1 MKNLRS
7 QMLQRVPGI
16 SWRDRKLEFLEAR
29 LAGVEAE
36 RRKLTQQLD
45 DARDQAA
52 TSRAGQAEAK
62 SRVARISEALK
73 DAEQL
78 AREERL
84 RRRAPSF
91 EALLSAYAAQH
102 KAALRLG
109 DRSHSPMAQVPYKLR
124 NYSLAQSHGVR
135 TPRISGVWSSANEVT
150 LSEVSSERIVLKGD
164 GGHSAQGVFP
174 LERTSDGW
182 RSLDGG
188 IRFTGDVPPLEVLEP
203 LGRARAPF
211 FAEEFLE
218 SPSGWAIPED
228 VKLYCAYG
236 QVLQVYVMRSSSDG
250 NMERENFSSRFF
262 DAEGEPFD
270 EIRRGL
276 RYDTEIEAPSQLP
289 ELVEAARH
297 LSRAVG
303 LPFIRVDMYATRTGP
318 VLGELT
324 SVPSGGKQSY
334 VQDHDQQM
342 GQAWVDA
349 DAALERDLMVGRPFG
364 TLYGDADYTWMYPG
378 GSHQTSAHHPDNW
391 ARRTVRCSDWCAG
404 DTPSD
409 GHAGTVDVS

>member
-7 QMLQRVPGI
+7 RMVQRVPGI
-16 SWRDRKLEFLEAR
+16 SWRDRKLEFLETR
-29 LAGVEAE
+29 LATVESE
-36 RRKLTQQLD
+36 RVKLTQQLSA
-45 DARDQAA
+45 AREQGGSD
-52 TSRAGQAEAK
+52 RAEA
-62 SRVARISEALK
+62 SAQVQRLTEELQA
-73 DAEQL
+73 AEQL
-78 AREERL
+78 ARSERL

-102 KAALRLG
+102 SAALRHGNRGL
-109 DRSHSPMAQVPYKLR
+109 SPMAQIPYKLR

-135 TPRISGVWSSANEVT
+135 TPQISGVWGAA
-150 LSEVSSERIVLKGD
+150 SEVSLRDVTADRIVLKGD
-164 GGHSAQGVFP
+164 GGHSAKGVFP
-174 LERTSDGW
+174 LERVSDGW
-182 RSLDGG
+182 RSLDGT
-188 IRFTGDVPPLEVLEP
+188 IRFTGDVPPPTVLGP
-203 LGRARAPF
+203 LGKARVPF

-236 QVLQVYVMRSSSDG
+236 EVLQVYVMRSSSDG

-262 DAEGEPFD
+262 DAHGEPFG

-276 RYDTEIEAPSQLP
+276 RYDTGIEAPSQLP

-334 VQDHDQQM
+334 MQGHDQQM

-349 DAALERDLMVGRPFG
+349 AAALERDLMLGRPFG
-364 TLYGDADYTWMYPG
+364 TLFGDAEYTWMYPE
-378 GSHQTSAHHPDNW
+378 ARNKANMHHPDNW
-391 ARRTVRCSDWCAG
+391 TRRTARCAEWCAADHHG
-404 DTPSD
+404 V
-409 GHAGTVDVS
+409 GQAGTVGAS

>member
-7 QMLQRVPGI
+7 RMVQRVPGI
-16 SWRDRKLEFLEAR
+16 SWRDRKLEFLETR
-29 LAGVEAE
+29 LAAVEGE
-36 RRKLTQQLD
+36 RAKLTQQLGA
-45 DARDQAA
+45 ARSQAH
-52 TSRAGQAEAK
+52 SERAEARA
-62 SRVARISEALK
+62 RVQRLTEELNT
-73 DAEQL
+73 AEQL
-78 AREERL
+78 ARSERL

-91 EALLSAYAAQH
+91 EALLSAYSAQH
-102 KAALRLG
+102 SAALKHR
-109 DRSHSPMAQVPYKLR
+109 DRSLSPMAQIPYKLR

-135 TPRISGVWSSANEVT
+135 TPRISGVWNVPEEVNLGAVT
-150 LSEVSSERIVLKGD
+150 ADRIVLKGD

-174 LERTSDGW
+174 LERANDGW
-182 RSLDGG
+182 RSLDGVV
-188 IRFTGDVPPLEVLEP
+188 RFAGDVPPPEVLGP
-203 LGRARAPF
+203 LSRARAPF

-236 QVLQVYVMRSSSDG
+236 EVLQVYVMRSSSDG
-250 NMERENFSSRFF
+250 SMERESFSSRFF
-262 DAEGEPFD
+262 NAEGEPLG

-276 RYDTEIEAPSQLP
+276 RYDTGIEAPSQLP

-324 SVPSGGKQSY
+324 SVPSGGQQSY
-334 VQDHDQQM
+334 TQAHDQLM

-349 DAALERDLMVGRPFG
+349 DAALERDLMLGRPFG
-364 TLYGDADYTWMYPG
+364 TLYGDSEYTWMYPKATDKTRM
-378 GSHQTSAHHPDNW
+378 HLPDNW
-391 ARRTVRCSDWCAG
+391 SRRTARCSEWCTA
-404 DTPSD
+404 DYQ
-409 GHAGTVDVS
+409 DVG

>member
-16 SWRDRKLEFLEAR
+16 SWRDRKLEFLETR

-45 DARDQAA
+45 DARDQVARSRGGTA
-52 TSRAGQAEAK
+52 EAVSRA
-62 SRVARISEALK
+62 ARLSEELK
-73 DAEQL
+73 AAEQL
-78 AREERL
+78 SREERL

-135 TPRISGVWSSANEVT
+135 TPRISGVWSVANEVT

-188 IRFTGDVPPLEVLEP
+188 IRFTGDVPPPEVLGP

-218 SPSGWAIPED
+218 SPSGWTIPED

-250 NMERENFSSRFF
+250 NMVRQNFSSRFF
-262 DAEGEPFD
+262 DADGEPFD

-276 RYDTEIEAPSQLP
+276 RYDTGIDAPRQLP

-297 LSRAVG
+297 LSCAVG
-303 LPFIRVDMYATRTGP
+303 LPFIRVDMYATRNGP

-334 VQDHDQQM
+334 TQDHDQLM
-342 GQAWVDA
+342 GQAWVNA
-349 DAALERDLMVGRPFG
+349 AAALERDLMLGRPFG
-364 TLYGDADYTWMYPG
+364 TLYGDADFAWMYPEA
-378 GSHQTSAHHPDNW
+378 QDKTNMHHPDNW
-391 ARRTVRCSDWCAG
+391 TRRMGRCSQWCAADSHG
-404 DTPSD
+404 DRGP
-409 GHAGTVDVS
+409 GALDVS

>member
-7 QMLQRVPGI
+7 RMVQHIPGI
-16 SWRDRKLEFLEAR
+16 SWRDRKIEFLETR
-29 LAGVEAE
+29 LAIVEAE
-36 RRKLTQQLD
+36 RSKLTQQMG
-45 DARDQAA
+45 AA
-52 TSRAGQAEAK
+52 SEQIRSERAEATAK
-62 SRVARISEALK
+62 VQALTQELK
-73 DAEQL
+73 AAEQL
-78 AREERL
+78 ARTERL

-91 EALLSAYAAQH
+91 EALLAAYAAQH
-102 KAALRLG
+102 SAALKHR
-109 DRSHSPMAQVPYKLR
+109 DRSLSPMAQVPYKLR

-135 TPRISGVWSSANEVT
+135 TPQIAGVWSAAHDVS
-150 LSEVSSERIVLKGD
+150 LSRVAAERIVLKGD

-174 LERTSDGW
+174 LERTSSGW
-182 RSLDGG
+182 RSLDGA
-188 IRFTGDVPPLEVLEP
+188 IRFDGDAPPPEVLGP
-203 LGRARAPF
+203 LGKARTPF

-236 QVLQVYVMRSSSDG
+236 EVLQVYVMRSSRDG
-250 NMERENFSSRFF
+250 NMERETFSSRFF
-262 DAEGEPFD
+262 DAEGEPFG

-276 RYDTEIEAPSQLP
+276 RYDTGIEAPNQLP

-303 LPFIRVDMYATRTGP
+303 LPFIRVDMYATRRGP

-334 VQDHDQQM
+334 AQSHDQTM

-349 DAALERDLMVGRPFG
+349 DAALERDLMLGRPFG
-364 TLYGDADYTWMYPG
+364 TLYGDVDYTWMYPQAKG
-378 GSHQTSAHHPDNW
+378 ETSMHHPSTW
-391 ARRTVRCSDWCAG
+391 TRRTVSCSQWCTADRHG
-404 DTPSD
+404 PGQVGSH
-409 GHAGTVDVS
+409 GGS

>member
-7 QMLQRVPGI
+7 RMVQRVPGI
-16 SWRDRKLEFLEAR
+16 SWRDRKLEFLETR
-29 LAGVEAE
+29 LATVEGE
-36 RRKLTQQLD
+36 REKLTQQLGA
-45 DARDQAA
+45 ARAQLRSD
-52 TSRAGQAEAK
+52 RAEART
-62 SRVARISEALK
+62 RVQRLTEELRS
-73 DAEQL
+73 AEQL
-78 AREERL
+78 ARSERL

-91 EALLSAYAAQH
+91 EALLSAYSAQH
-102 KAALRLG
+102 SAALKHR
-109 DRSHSPMAQVPYKLR
+109 DRSLSPMAQIPYKLR

-135 TPRISGVWSSANEVT
+135 TPRISGVWSIPEEVNLSAVT
-150 LSEVSSERIVLKGD
+150 AERIVLKGD

-174 LERTSDGW
+174 LERVNDGW
-182 RSLDGG
+182 RSLDGA
-188 IRFTGDVPPLEVLEP
+188 IRFNGDVPPPEVLGP
-203 LGRARAPF
+203 LSRARAPF

-236 QVLQVYVMRSSSDG
+236 EVLQVYVMRSSSDG
-250 NMERENFSSRFF
+250 SMERETFSSRFF
-262 DAEGEPFD
+262 DAHGESFG

-276 RYDTEIEAPSQLP
+276 RYDTGIEAPSQLP

-324 SVPSGGKQSY
+324 SVPSGGQQSY
-334 VQDHDQQM
+334 TQGHDQLM

-349 DAALERDLMVGRPFG
+349 DAALERDLMLGRPFG
-364 TLYGDADYTWMYPG
+364 TLYGDAEYTWMYPEAPDK
-378 GSHQTSAHHPDNW
+378 TSKQYPDNW
-391 ARRTVRCSDWCAG
+391 SRRRVRCSEWCAA
-404 DTPSD
+404 D
-409 GHAGTVDVS
+409 HQDVG